1 MKISLIGRLKVK
13 NGVKRYEE
21 KIGRL
26 KPKRFL
32 IFLELLVNIVTYWQ
46 VRNNHYCYK
55 GKPRL
60 KTGYELFMASLDIES
75 NLDKVL
81 EQDLESN
88 FLSKCYFCW
97 LFIKFLDV
105 WNCGINFV
113 MITAMIKKMKN
124 DIWGIECSEP
134 NNFF

>member
-13 NGVKRYEE
+13 NGVKRYVE

-26 KPKRFL
+26 NF
-32 IFLELLVNIVTYWQ
+32 FLELLVNTITYCQ

-75 NLDKVL
+75 NIDKVL
-81 EQDLESN
+81 EQGLESN
-88 FLSKCYFCW
+88 FLLKCYYCW
-97 LFIKFLDV
+97 FFIELYFRR
-105 WNCGINFV
+105 
-113 MITAMIKKMKN
+113 MKL
-124 DIWGIECSEP
+124 WH
-134 NNFF
+134 

>member
-1 MKISLIGRLKVK
+1 M
-13 NGVKRYEE
+13 
-21 KIGRL
+21 GRL
-26 KPKRFL
+26 KPKRLL
-32 IFLELLVNIVTYWQ
+32 IFLELLANIITFCQ

>member
-81 EQDLESN
+81 EQQDLELNSV
-88 FLSKCYFCW
+88 SKCYFCW
-97 LFIKFLDV
+97 FFIELYFRR
-105 WNCGINFV
+105 
-113 MITAMIKKMKN
+113 MKL
-124 DIWGIECSEP
+124 WH
-134 NNFF
+134 